1 MAPDPLQA
9 EAEMLAKRCSLERAD
24 YLFEVAHLAH
34 RGADVADALQRLVGD
49 LLAANSLSKSAPG
62 FQGETGQI
70 ARSRT

>member
-1 MAPDPLQA
+1 MPHDLHA
-9 EAEMLAKRCSLERAD
+9 EAEMLSSRCSLERAD

-34 RGADVADALQRLVGD
+34 RGPAEAEALQRLVGD

-62 FQGETGQI
+62 FPGETGQI